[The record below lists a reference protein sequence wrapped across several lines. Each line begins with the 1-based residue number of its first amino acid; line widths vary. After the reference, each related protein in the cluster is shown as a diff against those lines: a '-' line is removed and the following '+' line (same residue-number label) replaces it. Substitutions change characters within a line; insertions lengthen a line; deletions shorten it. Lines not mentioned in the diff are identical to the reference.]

1 MTSNAVNSSI
11 SDAVCTAP
19 AVVVKCNGTPYT
31 VALAQQNQQKTV
43 KVLDNDLERQKNKNS
58 MFGTI
63 CLIPS
68 QVRIIFLLLILHRM
82 TFYVSI
88 RVIILTP

>member
-19 AVVVKCNGTPYT
+19 AIVVKCNGTPYT
-31 VALAQQNQQKTV
+31 VALAKQNQQKTV
-43 KVLDNDLERQKNKNS
+43 KVLNNDLGKLKNKNS

-68 QVRIIFLLLILHRM
+68 QVRIISLATTLLNIQ
-82 TFYVSI
+82 FSVFFI
-88 RVIILTP
+88 AC